1 MLKKGLCTFK
11 LLTLFSCS
19 SGVVWEMKRRQKWKP
34 FNQRQ
39 INLLEQAYKKYL
51 CKSAFQASA
60 WHKVDDNTEVC
71 FEASVFKWL
80 QNMRNSY
87 NRLQFSK

>member
-1 MLKKGLCTFK
+1 M
-11 LLTLFSCS
+11 
-19 SGVVWEMKRRQKWKP
+19 
-34 FNQRQ
+34 
-39 INLLEQAYKKYL
+39 EQAYKKYL